1 MNGPLTHAIS
11 SSISLSR
18 PLARVNIPRSSTL
31 LFTFALICMLMLAA
45 CGGEVN
51 QSNTSTTAKV
61 GGDISVGLNADV
73 VTLDP
78 LKSTALVDR
87 QVMLNLYDT
96 LVKISPQNTI
106 LPDLATSWTYK
117 TPTQLLFTLRTDVKF
132 QDGTPFNADAV
143 VFNIKRILSTPSSP
157 RYSEISSIASVEAV
171 DASHVQFTL
180 KQAFTPLLA
189 TLTDRA
195 GMMLSPTAV
204 AKLGSKLSNGPTN
217 VGSGPFMF
225 GDWTKNDHLTIKRN
239 PNYWL
244 KDDQGNTLPYLQSIR
259 YRPITDG
266 TVEFSN
272 LQTGT
277 INVADTVDPNQV
289 TTAKSNPD
297 LIYKQ
302 SPGLS
307 FFGVML
313 NTKTAPLNNVHV
325 RRAIQWGVNR
335 AEIVHNAL
343 KDIGVVAQSPISPS
357 SWAYDKN
364 FAPYSYNVDKAK
376 AELAQ
381 SGTSG
386 PVSFTLLI
394 PSGSP
399 LNTQIAQFIQSE
411 LQPVGITVNIKQET
425 FATLL
430 SDTTAHNFQAALL
443 GWSGRPDPDGN
454 LYSWF
459 HTGGGNN
466 DMQYS
471 NAQVDKLLEDA
482 RTVSEQDKRVADY
495 QQATQLILQDA
506 SYVFMYHGVVVQ
518 ASTTNIK
525 NFTLLP
531 TGILTFTN
539 VYVGS

>member
-1 MNGPLTHAIS
+1 MGYPPIRGIS
-11 SSISLSR
+11 RHIKVSTTLSVIF
-18 PLARVNIPRSSTL
+18 LI
-31 LFTFALICMLMLAA
+31 FAVIFVA
-45 CGGEVN
+45 CGGGTN
-51 QSNTSTTAKV
+51 QPNSSTQSKA
-61 GGDISVGLNADV
+61 GGNISVGLNADV

-106 LPDLATSWTYK
+106 LPDLATSWSYT

-157 RYSEISSIASVEAV
+157 RYSEISSIKSVDTV
-171 DASHVQFTL
+171 DSSHVRFTL
-180 KQAFTPLLA
+180 KKAFTPLLA
-189 TLTDRA
+189 ALTDRS

-204 AKLGSKLSNGPTN
+204 KKLATGLSNGPVN
-217 VGSGPFMF
+217 AGSGPFTF
-225 GDWTKNDHLTIKRN
+225 GEWVKNDHLTIKHN
-239 PNYWL
+239 ANYWL
-244 KDDQGNTLPYLQSIR
+244 KDDQGTALPYLQSIR

-266 TVEFSN
+266 SVEFSN
-272 LQTGT
+272 LQTSN
-277 INVADTVDPNQV
+277 INVADTVDPNYV
-289 TTAKSNPD
+289 SAAKSNPD
-297 LIYKQ
+297 LVYKQ

-313 NTKTAPLNNVHV
+313 NTKTAPFTNPHV
-325 RRAIQWGVNR
+325 RKAIAWGINR
-335 AEIVHNAL
+335 QEIVHSAL
-343 KDIGVVAQSPISPS
+343 KDIGVVSQGPISPT
-357 SWAYDKN
+357 SWAYNKS
-364 FAPYSYNVDKAK
+364 FAPYSYNINNAK

-381 SGTSG
+381 SGVKG
-386 PVSFTLLI
+386 NVSFTLLI

-399 LNTQIAQFIQSE
+399 LNAQEAQFIQSE
-411 LQPVGITVNIKQET
+411 LQPAGITVNIKQET

-430 SDTTAHNFQAALL
+430 SDTTAHNFQAAFL

-454 LYSWF
+454 MYSWF

-471 NAQVDKLLEDA
+471 NAQVDALLEDA
-482 RTVSEQDKRVADY
+482 RIASDQKQRATDY
-495 QQATQLILQDA
+495 QKAQELILQDA
-506 SYVFMYHGVVVQ
+506 SYVFINHGVTIQ
-518 ASTTNIK
+518 ATTSNVK

-531 TGILTFTN
+531 TGILTFTS
-539 VYVGS
+539 VYIG

>member
-1 MNGPLTHAIS
+1 
-11 SSISLSR
+11 
-18 PLARVNIPRSSTL
+18 
-31 LFTFALICMLMLAA
+31 
-45 CGGEVN
+45 
-51 QSNTSTTAKV
+51 
-61 GGDISVGLNADV
+61 
-73 VTLDP
+73 
-78 LKSTALVDR
+78 
-87 QVMLNLYDT
+87 
-96 LVKISPQNTI
+96 
-106 LPDLATSWTYK
+106 
-117 TPTQLLFTLRTDVKF
+117 
-132 QDGTPFNADAV
+132 
-143 VFNIKRILSTPSSP
+143 
-157 RYSEISSIASVEAV
+157 
-171 DASHVQFTL
+171 
-180 KQAFTPLLA
+180 
-189 TLTDRA
+189 
-195 GMMLSPTAV
+195 
-204 AKLGSKLSNGPTN
+204 
-217 VGSGPFMF
+217 
-225 GDWTKNDHLTIKRN
+225 
-239 PNYWL
+239 
-244 KDDQGNTLPYLQSIR
+244 
-259 YRPITDG
+259 
-266 TVEFSN
+266 
-272 LQTGT
+272 
-277 INVADTVDPNQV
+277 
-289 TTAKSNPD
+289 
-297 LIYKQ
+297 
-302 SPGLS
+302 
-307 FFGVML
+307 
-313 NTKTAPLNNVHV
+313 
-325 RRAIQWGVNR
+325 VNR

-343 KDIGVVAQSPISPS
+343 KDIGVVSQSPISPS

-386 PVSFTLLI
+386 NVSFTLLI

-471 NAQVDKLLEDA
+471 NAQVDKLLENA
-482 RTVSEQDKRVADY
+482 RTVSDQDKRVADY

>member
-1 MNGPLTHAIS
+1 MNGPLTHTIS
-11 SSISLSR
+11 RSLSH
-18 PLARVNIPRSSTL
+18 PRISRGSTL
-31 LFTFALICMLMLAA
+31 LFTFALLCTLILAA
-45 CGGEVN
+45 CGGETN
-51 QSNTSTTAKV
+51 QPNTAAKTKT

-106 LPDLATSWTYK
+106 LPDLATSWSYK

-157 RYSEISSIASVEAV
+157 RYSEISSVSSIEAV
-171 DASHVQFTL
+171 DSSHVQFTL
-180 KQAFTPLLA
+180 KKAFTPLLA

-195 GMMLSPTAV
+195 GMMLSPTAI
-204 AKLGSKLSNGPTN
+204 AKLGTGLSNGPTSA
-217 VGSGPFMF
+217 GSGPFTF
-225 GDWTKNDHLTIKRN
+225 GEWIKNDHLTIKRN
-239 PNYWL
+239 AGYWL

-289 TTAKSNPD
+289 ATAKSSTD
-297 LIYKQ
+297 LVYKQ
-302 SPGLS
+302 APGLS

-325 RRAIQWGVNR
+325 RRAIEWGVNR
-335 AEIVHNAL
+335 EEIVHNAL
-343 KDIGVVAQSPISPS
+343 KDIGVVSQSAISPS

-364 FAPYSYNVDKAK
+364 FAPYSYNVNSAK

-381 SGTSG
+381 SGLSG
-386 PVSFTLLI
+386 SIAFTLLI
-394 PSGSP
+394 ASGSP
-399 LNTQIAQFIQSE
+399 LNTQIAQFLQSE

-466 DMQYS
+466 NMQYS
-471 NAQVDKLLEDA
+471 NPQVDKLLEDA
-482 RTVSEQDKRVADY
+482 RVVSDQDKRVTDY
-495 QQATQLILQDA
+495 QQATRLILQDA
-506 SYVFMYHGVVVQ
+506 SYVFLYHGVVVQ
-518 ASTTNIK
+518 ATTTNIK

-539 VYVGS
+539 VYLGS

>member
-11 SSISLSR
+11 S

-45 CGGEVN
+45 CGGEAN
-51 QSNTSTTAKV
+51 QPNAPTTAKV

-157 RYSEISSIASVEAV
+157 RYSEISSIAAVAAV
-171 DASHVQFTL
+171 DSSHVQFTL

-195 GMMLSPTAV
+195 GMMLSPAAV
-204 AKLGSKLSNGPTN
+204 AKLGTGLSNGPTSA
-217 VGSGPFMF
+217 GSGPFMF
-225 GDWTKNDHLTIKRN
+225 GDWVKNDHLTIKRN

-244 KDDQGNTLPYLQSIR
+244 KDDQGKTLPYLQSIR

-289 TTAKSNPD
+289 ATAKSSPD

-313 NTKTAPLNNVHV
+313 NTKTAPLNNVHL
-325 RRAIQWGVNR
+325 RRAVQWGVNR
-335 AEIVHNAL
+335 AEIVHTAL
-343 KDIGVVAQSPISPS
+343 KDIGVVSQSPISPS

-364 FAPYSYNVDKAK
+364 FAPYSNNVDKAK

-381 SGTSG
+381 SGLSG
-386 PVSFTLLI
+386 NIAFTLLI

-466 DMQYS
+466 SMQYS
-471 NAQVDKLLEDA
+471 NPQVDRLLEDA
-482 RTVSEQDKRVADY
+482 RTISDQDKRIADY
-495 QQATQLILQDA
+495 QQATRLILQDA
-506 SYVFMYHGVVVQ
+506 SYVFLYHGVVVQ